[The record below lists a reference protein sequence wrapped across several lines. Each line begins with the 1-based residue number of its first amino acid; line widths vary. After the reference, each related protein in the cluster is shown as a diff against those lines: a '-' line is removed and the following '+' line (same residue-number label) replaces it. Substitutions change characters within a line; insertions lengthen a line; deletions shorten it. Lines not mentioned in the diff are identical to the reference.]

1 VAANCFLA
9 LCDLSEGTSGQS
21 IANALVKSLSE
32 LGIDESILKA
42 RLLGFCTD
50 GASNLRGHVKG
61 ALQILAETLK
71 RTDLFTFHCMN
82 HKLELAVHDAV
93 SSTTKVSHL
102 RMFMDSLYA
111 YYSRSPDHCRMLESV
126 SETLDTEMRKIG
138 KIFDVRWLSSSY
150 RSIDAVYS
158 SYPAVLG
165 QLTSDSTNPKATSKD
180 KAKASGMVKRMKSFS
195 FVAEV
200 ALMRDVLHVL
210 HGLSLYLQKRS
221 ASIID
226 SKDRFD
232 TDLRSL
238 KALKTVDGITLRDVM
253 KQLNESGKFKEI
265 LITRTDHDEES
276 FTQMRL
282 QFIQALVDNLKS
294 RFPEQNL
301 LEAGACLSPTSW
313 PKDEDQRA
321 LFGDEHVLTLAK
333 LCHVNSRSALEDFRQ
348 YKNNTQRVG
357 KSLQLLMQRISLLPV
372 SSAECERGFS
382 CMNINNTAVR
392 NRLAIDSLSALIFI
406 KSNGPHPTVFN
417 PGPYVERWLKEDRH
431 SASDAPTGKH
441 CKPEKTVSAMSLLFC

>member
-1 VAANCFLA
+1 M
-9 LCDLSEGTSGQS
+9 
-21 IANALVKSLSE
+21 
-32 LGIDESILKA
+32 KA

-61 ALQILAETLK
+61 ALQLIAETLK

-93 SSTTKVSHL
+93 SCTTKVSHL

-111 YYSRSPDHCRMLESV
+111 YYHRSPDHCRMIESI
-126 SETLDTEMRKIG
+126 SETLGTEIPKIG
-138 KIFDVRWLSSSY
+138 KIFYVRWLSSSY
-150 RSIDAVYS
+150 RSIDAVYT
-158 SYPAVLG
+158 SYPALLH
-165 QLTSDSTNPKATSKD
+165 QLTYDSTNPKAASKD
-180 KAKASGMVKRMKSFS
+180 KAKASGMIKRMSSFS
-195 FVAEV
+195 FVTEV
-200 ALMRDVLHVL
+200 ALMRDVLDVL

-238 KALKTVDGITLRDVM
+238 AALKTVDGITLTAVK
-253 KQLNESGKFKEI
+253 KQLRESGKFEGI
-265 LITRTDHDEES
+265 SITRTDHDEDS
-276 FTQMRL
+276 FKQMRL

-321 LFGDEHVLTLAK
+321 LFGDEHVINLAK
-333 LCHVNSRSALEDFRQ
+333 LCNVDRRSALDDFRL

-357 KSLQLLMQRISLLPV
+357 KTLESLIQRISLLPV

-382 CMNINNTAVR
+382 CMNRNDTAVR

-406 KSNGPHPTVFN
+406 KTNGPHPAAFN
-417 PGPYVERWLKEDRH
+417 PVPYVEHWLKENRH
-431 SASDAPTGKH
+431 SASDAPTGKD
-441 CKPEKTVSAMSLLFC
+441 CINKQTVSSVASLFC